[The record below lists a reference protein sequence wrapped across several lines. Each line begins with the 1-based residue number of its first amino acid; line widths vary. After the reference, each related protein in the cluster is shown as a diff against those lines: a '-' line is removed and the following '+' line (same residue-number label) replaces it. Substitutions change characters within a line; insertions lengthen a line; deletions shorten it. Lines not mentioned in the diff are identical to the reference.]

1 MSLTLRSPGRS
12 VRGSSRAARLVVVV
26 AAAASAAGLL
36 LASGS
41 AQAAT
46 SPTTHLWTASTTS
59 APVLTVAPLSTT
71 TTSYTAQVLSATN
84 AQRKAHGLGAL
95 TASSCLNSFATRWA
109 SHLAGTHT
117 LVHQSLSPFLTTCH
131 VSWAA
136 ENIGDGNVT
145 AAQMVSLFMSDAA
158 HRANVLGTHYRHLGV
173 GAVRSGTTWYVV
185 QDFSS

>member
-1 MSLTLRSPGRS
+1 MSITLRSFRASRSSRS
-12 VRGSSRAARLVVVV
+12 VRFAGAV
-26 AAAASAAGLL
+26 AAVATAAGLV
-36 LASGS
+36 LASGP
-41 AQAAT
+41 AQAST
-46 SPTTHLWTASTTS
+46 SSTPHLWSASTTS
-59 APVLTVAPLSTT
+59 APVLSVAPLSTT
-71 TTSYTAQVLSATN
+71 AASYSSQVLSATN

-95 TASSCLNSFATRWA
+95 TASSCLNSFAGKWS

-117 LVHQSLSPFLTTCH
+117 LVHQSLSPFLSTCH

-145 AAQMVSLFMSDAA
+145 AAQMVSLFMGDAA
-158 HRANVLGTHYRHLGV
+158 HRANVLGTQYKHIGI

>member
-1 MSLTLRSPGRS
+1 MSITLRSFR
-12 VRGSSRAARLVVVV
+12 VLRGSSRSARAAGAV
-26 AAAASAAGLL
+26 AAIATAAGLV

-41 AQAAT
+41 AQAST
-46 SPTTHLWTASTTS
+46 SPSTHLWSASTTA

-71 TTSYTAQVLSATN
+71 ATSYTAQVLSATN

-95 TASSCLNSFATRWA
+95 TASSCLNGFASKWA
-109 SHLAGTHT
+109 SHLAGTRT
-117 LVHQSLSPFLTTCH
+117 LVHQSLSPFLSTCH

-158 HRANVLGTHYRHLGV
+158 HRANVLGTHYKHLGV